1 MSAPLVKG
9 WCPGAWRP
17 MISGDGLVIRVRP
30 FRSELTA
37 AQALVLCNLAQRYGN
52 GVIDLTSRANLQ
64 IRGVAE
70 ADHGALLSELAAAAL
85 IDEDPGLESRRNIL
99 VPALRKKGGLTDRLY
114 DALMAALPQLPAL
127 PEKMGYAID
136 TAAQACLAE
145 APADFRF
152 ELDEDGTLLLR
163 ADSAPKGRPVSA
175 ESAMD
180 ALAEMISWFLETG
193 GQSRGRMARHLPHQ
207 PLPADWTSAA
217 PRPLATPEPGEIQ
230 DGLILGAPFG
240 KLDAGALRDLLKESS
255 ATQMRLMPGRLFF
268 LAGAGKVE
276 TGFITRP
283 GDPLMKA
290 HACPGAPLCP
300 QASVATMA
308 LARQLAPRVTGS
320 LHVSGCAKGCAR
332 NRPASLTLT
341 GREGRFDLVRNG
353 TTKDAPALRGLTPD
367 QIGEML

>member
-163 ADSAPKGRPVSA
+163 ADSAPKGRPSA
-175 ESAMD
+175 
-180 ALAEMISWFLETG
+180 
-193 GQSRGRMARHLPHQ
+193 RK
-207 PLPADWTSAA
+207 A
-217 PRPLATPEPGEIQ
+217 PWMHSP
-230 DGLILGAPFG
+230 
-240 KLDAGALRDLLKESS
+240 K
-255 ATQMRLMPGRLFF
+255 
-268 LAGAGKVE
+268 
-276 TGFITRP
+276 
-283 GDPLMKA
+283 
-290 HACPGAPLCP
+290 
-300 QASVATMA
+300 
-308 LARQLAPRVTGS
+308 
-320 LHVSGCAKGCAR
+320 
-332 NRPASLTLT
+332 
-341 GREGRFDLVRNG
+341 
-353 TTKDAPALRGLTPD
+353 
-367 QIGEML
+367 